1 MTILSADSQIVLQPA
16 RQTQHRGSSPN
27 IGKSRPF
34 SRAYEVHCAD
44 SKQHERGVRQLVER
58 RYAWRGL
65 SAGAEPCCPASKL
78 TLAASCGEEVFSTA
92 TLGLDGPEGL
102 HADQL
107 YSQELAR
114 LRGPGVRLCEITRLA
129 VDTPHNTLEVLGTL
143 FHLAYLHGRLI
154 RGATDLVIEV
164 NPRHVGFY
172 RRMLGFVQLGA
183 EKPCP
188 RVNNAP
194 AVLLHLDLCHVDRQI
209 ALQGSADACRARS
222 LYSYFPSRDE
232 LRDVLGSGNRGGPG
246 EAAGLD
252 KLPASSGQ
260 LG

>member
-16 RQTQHRGSSPN
+16 RQTHHRESSVKA
-27 IGKSRPF
+27 GKPRPLA
-34 SRAYEVHCAD
+34 RNYEVHSVD
-44 SKQHERGVRQLVER
+44 PKQHERSVRQLVER

-65 SAGAEPCCPASKL
+65 PASSEHCSPVHSL
-78 TLAASCGEEVFSTA
+78 TLAASCGEEVFGTA
-92 TLGLDGPEGL
+92 TLGLDGPGGL

-107 YSQELAR
+107 YSHELTR

-143 FHLAYLHGRLI
+143 FHLAYIHGRLI

-164 NPRHVGFY
+164 HPRHVGFY
-172 RRMLGFVQLGA
+172 QRMLGFVQLGE

-188 RVNNAP
+188 RVDNAP
-194 AVLLHLDLCHVDRQI
+194 AVLLHLDLRHVDRQI
-209 ALQGSADACRARS
+209 AQLGGAPSCRARS
-222 LYSYFPSRDE
+222 LYTYFLSRDE
-232 LRDVLGSGNRGGPG
+232 QENVLNACGRARP
-246 EAAGLD
+246 AGLD
-252 KLPASSGQ
+252 KLPARSGQ

>member
-1 MTILSADSQIVLQPA
+1 MTIHSADSQIVLQPA
-16 RQTQHRGSSPN
+16 RQTQHCGSSPN
-27 IGKSRPF
+27 TGKPRPF
-34 SRAYEVHCAD
+34 SRAYVVHCAD
-44 SKQHERGVRQLVER
+44 PKQHEGGVRQLVER

-65 SAGAEPCCPASKL
+65 SASAEACCPASKL
-78 TLAASCGEEVFSTA
+78 TLAASCGEDIFGTA
-92 TLGLDGPEGL
+92 TLGLDGPAGL

-107 YSQELAR
+107 YGQELAR

-129 VDTPHNTLEVLGTL
+129 VDTPHSTLEVLGQL

-164 NPRHVGFY
+164 HPRHVGFY
-172 RRMLGFVQLGA
+172 RRMLGFVQLGK

-194 AVLLHLDLCHVDRQI
+194 AVLLHLDLRHVDRQI

-222 LYSYFPSRDE
+222 LYTYFPPGDAQRDG
-232 LRDVLGSGNRGGPG
+232 LR
-246 EAAGLD
+246 
-252 KLPASSGQ
+252 ASA
-260 LG
+260 